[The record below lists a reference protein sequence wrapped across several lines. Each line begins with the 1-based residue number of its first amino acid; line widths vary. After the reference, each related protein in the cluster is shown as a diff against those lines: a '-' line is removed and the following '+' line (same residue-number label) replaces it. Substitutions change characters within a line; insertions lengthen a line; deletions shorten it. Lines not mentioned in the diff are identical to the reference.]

1 MRRRENMDQTG
12 VSMRF
17 LSVCLCVALAAA
29 TLTAAPVAAQS
40 GEQAAPSP
48 RRTALA
54 RQYLNL
60 LMTDQF
66 EGVMHQMLGAEFEND
81 SDMQALPDEERRFI
95 LSLTAELTADLVPQM
110 ILEMVPVYAG
120 TFTEEELS
128 ALVAFYDT
136 PMGRS
141 IANKSIEVMPEA
153 DRAVMSVVPQMLEKM
168 ASRMCAHYGCTPAE
182 EEELRR
188 GMQEGAGMA
197 PAAAGRT
204 K

>member
-1 MRRRENMDQTG
+1 MDKSG

-17 LSVCLCVALAAA
+17 LSFCLCVALAAA

-40 GEQAAPSP
+40 VEQAAPAPSP

-136 PMGRS
+136 PLGRS
-141 IANKSIEVMPEA
+141 IAN
-153 DRAVMSVVPQMLEKM
+153 
-168 ASRMCAHYGCTPAE
+168 
-182 EEELRR
+182 
-188 GMQEGAGMA
+188 
-197 PAAAGRT
+197 
-204 K
+204 

>member
-110 ILEMVPVYAG
+110 ISEMVPVYAG

-153 DRAVMSVVPQMLEKM
+153 DRAVISPRAL
-168 ASRMCAHYGCTPAE
+168 
-182 EEELRR
+182 
-188 GMQEGAGMA
+188 
-197 PAAAGRT
+197 
-204 K
+204 

>member
-1 MRRRENMDQTG
+1 MDKSG

-17 LSVCLCVALAAA
+17 LSFCLCVALAAA

-40 GEQAAPSP
+40 GEQAAPAPSP

-110 ILEMVPVYAG
+110 ISEMVPVYAG